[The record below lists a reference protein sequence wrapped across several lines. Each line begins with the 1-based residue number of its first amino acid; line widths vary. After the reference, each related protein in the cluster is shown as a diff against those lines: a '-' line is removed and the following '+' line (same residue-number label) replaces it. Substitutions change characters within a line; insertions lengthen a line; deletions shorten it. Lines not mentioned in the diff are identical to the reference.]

1 MLDRRISTHNETTIN
16 VTDRVTQTSKINAQ
30 KRHHLTHH
38 RIKRINTNNHTDTMI
53 VTQRKFRMS
62 FAF

>member
-1 MLDRRISTHNETTIN
+1 MP
-16 VTDRVTQTSKINAQ
+16 QTSKINAQ
-30 KRHHLTHH
+30 NRHHLTHY

-53 VTQRKFRMS
+53 VTQWKFRMS